1 MMYIGIRLVALL
13 LGIAFSLS
21 ATAASALPEISEE
34 QIEAFRNLPPE
45 EQAKL
50 IEALQQS
57 GARNVQETQIEQ
69 PGTTTAPTDAEAA
82 DEAGVE
88 SASAESEA
96 EPADAEAPTAE
107 EAEEV
112 DEYLDEVTG
121 LPYFGYDVF
130 AGVPTTFAPVTD
142 IPIPV
147 EYVIGPGDMVA
158 VQLFGK
164 EPASYTLS
172 VNRDGAIN
180 FPELGPI
187 MVSGLTFEQMRSL
200 LQERVAE
207 QMIGASVSV
216 TLGELRSIRVF
227 VLGEANRPGAY
238 TVSSLSTITNALL
251 SSGGVDKRGSLR
263 NIELKRAGEIVTNVD
278 LYDLLLRGDTS
289 ADARL
294 MQGDVIFIPP
304 VGAQVAV
311 GGQVARPAI
320 YELKG
325 ESTVGDA
332 LQLAG
337 GAVPT
342 AYPQGTTLSRI
353 DAYQQ
358 RVQQDLDLRSPE
370 GQGAA
375 IRKGDVLTVP
385 SILDDVDNTVILQ
398 GNVRRPGP
406 VQYRPGMYLSD
417 VLPSIDDVKPAS
429 DLNYVLIRR
438 ESEPARR
445 VVALSADLEAALRAP
460 RGPADVRLMPRD
472 QVRVFMLGNERPD
485 VEALVD
491 ELRLQATLDR
501 LAPIVR
507 IGGQVRAPGTYP
519 LEADMHVSDLLRAGG
534 ALAESAYAVHAEI
547 TRYEVVNGEQR
558 QIDLIEVD
566 LAAIRRGD
574 APADVPLK
582 PYDFLNVRQVSD
594 WGDDELVE
602 FKGEVRFPGTY
613 PIRKGE
619 TLLMALQRAGG
630 LTERAYPNGAIFTR
644 TQLREREQKQIDDL
658 INRMELDLATLSLQ
672 QAQDPTAM
680 IARRGAGVSADM
692 PDTTLATGQG
702 LLGELRNTTAVGRL
716 AMDFPRMLASPPG
729 SPADVV
735 LQDGDVLMV
744 PGAQQSVTVI
754 GEVNS
759 PTSLLY
765 ENGLK
770 RDDYINLSGGLTRRA
785 DASRIYVVKANG
797 QVAAGR
803 SKRWF
808 NADATD
814 LTPGDTIVVPADL
827 ERVRPLPLWTS
838 VSSIVFNLAVAVA
851 AVNSF

>member
-1 MMYIGIRLVALL
+1 MMYIGIRLFALM
-13 LGIAFSLS
+13 LGVAFSLS
-21 ATAASALPEISEE
+21 AAAASALPEISED

-45 EQAKL
+45 EQEKL
-50 IEALQQS
+50 LEALQQS
-57 GARNVQETQIEQ
+57 GATRDVEEQQIEQ
-69 PGTTTAPTDAEAA
+69 PEIDETADEGADTVPEDSDTVTPEEDEAA
-82 DEAGVE
+82 AGVE
-88 SASAESEA
+88 EAA
-96 EPADAEAPTAE
+96 EP
-107 EAEEV
+107 
-112 DEYLDEVTG
+112 DEYVDEVTG

-187 MVSGLTFEQMRSL
+187 MVSGLTFEQMRAL

-251 SSGGVDKRGSLR
+251 SSGGVGKRGSLR
-263 NIELKRAGEIVTNVD
+263 MLELKRAGEVVANID

-294 MQGDVIFIPP
+294 MQGDVIFVPP
-304 VGAQVAV
+304 VGPQVAV

-325 ESTVGDA
+325 ESTVGDV

-337 GAVPT
+337 GAIPT
-342 AYPQGTTLSRI
+342 AYPQGSTLSRI

-370 GQGAA
+370 GQGTR

-398 GNVRRPGP
+398 GNVHRPGP
-406 VQYRPGMYLSD
+406 VQYRPGMYLTD
-417 VLPSIDDVKPAS
+417 VIRSIKDVMPAS
-429 DLNYVLIRR
+429 DLNYVLVRR

-460 RGPADVRLMPRD
+460 RGPADIRLMPRD
-472 QVRVFMLGNERPD
+472 QVWVFMLGDERPE
-485 VEALVD
+485 VEPLVD

-519 LEADMHVSDLLRAGG
+519 LEADMRVSDLLRAGG
-534 ALAESAYAVHAEI
+534 ALAESAYAVHAEV

-566 LAAIRRGD
+566 LGAIRRGETQ
-574 APADVPLK
+574 ADIALK
-582 PYDFLNVRQVSD
+582 PYDFLNVRRVSD

-619 TLLMALQRAGG
+619 TLLTALERAGG

-644 TQLREREQKQIDDL
+644 VQLREREQKQIDEL
-658 INRMELDLATLSLQ
+658 INRMELDLAALSLQ
-672 QAQDPTAM
+672 QAQEPTAM
-680 IARRGAGVSADM
+680 IARRGAVAAAEM

-702 LLGELRNTTAVGRL
+702 LLGQLRSTTAVGRL
-716 AMDFPRMLASPPG
+716 AMDFPRLLASTPG
-729 SPADVV
+729 SPEDVV

-765 ENGLK
+765 ERGLK

-785 DASRIYVVKANG
+785 DTSRIYVVKANG

-808 NADATD
+808 DADSAD